1 MSRLALPSTTAH
13 PLAGRSALVT
23 GGARGIGQAI
33 ALALAAAGARVHVAD
48 LADGG
53 GQQTAAATGG
63 LALETDVTDPASV
76 TRAVDA
82 VVEADGVL
90 DVLVNNAG
98 TCDNTPSLEVLDAEW
113 HRVFAVN
120 VDAVFWGCRAAGRHM
135 VARGS
140 GSIVNTASMSARIVN
155 RPLPQASYNASKA
168 AVVQLTRSLAAE
180 WAPHGVRVNSVSPGY
195 TATPMTAAALD
206 DDELRRTWESHTPLG
221 RVARPEEV
229 AAAVVHLAGPA
240 ASFTTG
246 TDLLVDGG
254 YTAW

>member
-1 MSRLALPSTTAH
+1 MGLQLPKHPAQ
-13 PLAGRSALVT
+13 PLAGASALVT
-23 GGARGIGQAI
+23 GGASGIGQAV

-53 GQQTAAATGG
+53 GRATAAVTGG
-63 LALETDVTDPASV
+63 LALPTDVTDPRAV
-76 TRAVDA
+76 EAAVDA
-82 VVEADGVL
+82 VVAADGAI

-98 TCDNTPSLEVLDAEW
+98 TCDNTASLEVLDEEW
-113 HRVFAVN
+113 RRVFALN

-140 GSIVNTASMSARIVN
+140 GAIVNTASMSARIVN

-195 TATPMTAAALD
+195 TATPMTRAALA
-206 DDELRRTWESHTPLG
+206 DEGLRRTWESHTPMG

-240 ASFTTG
+240 SSFTTG